1 VAKNFSLI
9 LILLL
14 ILFAINGC
22 LLNPFAPRLS
32 QEGLNNEGNFDTR
45 NLNGIFNALEFAY
58 AVKDTGIYGQLLGEN
73 FSFIYR
79 DYESG
84 VDVIWARDTEMFTT
98 SGLFRNTEI
107 LDLRWN
113 SIVFQTTDSLNLS
126 AQVVRSFRL
135 RLAFSA
141 SDVIEVT
148 GNANLSFTRRDSSE
162 SWKVLRWRD
171 ESNF

>member
-1 VAKNFSLI
+1 MAKNFSLI

>member
-1 VAKNFSLI
+1 
-9 LILLL
+9 
-14 ILFAINGC
+14 
-22 LLNPFAPRLS
+22 LNPFAPRLS